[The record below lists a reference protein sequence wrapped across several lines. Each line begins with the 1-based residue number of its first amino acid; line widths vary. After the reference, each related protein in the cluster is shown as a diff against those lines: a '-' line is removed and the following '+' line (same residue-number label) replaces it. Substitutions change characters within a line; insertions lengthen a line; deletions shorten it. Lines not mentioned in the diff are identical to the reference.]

1 MFWVWAAGFQKALQ
15 GSVKSLQ
22 LKVPLTLWPPSGR
35 LISHQMKH
43 LPWQQVSRYVYR
55 SASHHISTVLF
66 KNVIFTLRT
75 SSVVAIPGA
84 MVTAVPSV
92 APVQCAHFVNDL
104 LQDHTEWL
112 HDKGLNVYLFSEL
125 RFDIFNFQ
133 REGSFGGMATTM
145 CLRWESLENSSGLYE
160 PLFSLF
166 MITQVQDKGPLSL
179 TGISCIAVSLIK
191 HYINSNYT
199 HDSKGRKSQICSGVL
214 QMGCLWEQNLLQNS
228 SVAMIIRNYIPVILL
243 RTIYQNGCEQ
253 CMFKSGFQTWH
264 CPYLLLWPWA
274 LHVPSLTDFLICQRP
289 QSIK

>member
-1 MFWVWAAGFQKALQ
+1 
-15 GSVKSLQ
+15 
-22 LKVPLTLWPPSGR
+22 
-35 LISHQMKH
+35 MKH
-43 LPWQQVSRYVYR
+43 LPWQQVSRYVYK
-55 SASHHISTVLF
+55 STSHHISTVLF
-66 KNVIFTLRT
+66 RNVIFTLRT

-92 APVQCAHFVNDL
+92 APVQCAYFVNDL

-133 REGSFGGMATTM
+133 REGSFGEMATTM

-179 TGISCIAVSLIK
+179 TGISWIAVSLIK
-191 HYINSNYT
+191 YYINSNYT
-199 HDSKGRKSQICSGVL
+199 HDREGRKSQICSGVL

-228 SVAMIIRNYIPVILL
+228 SVAMIIRNDIPVISKDTSTEDHLPEWL
-243 RTIYQNGCEQ
+243 WTVHVQIWIPNLALPLPASVTLGSSCTLSDR
-253 CMFKSGFQTWH
+253 FS
-264 CPYLLLWPWA
+264 YLSKTPE
-274 LHVPSLTDFLICQRP
+274 HQIG
-289 QSIK
+289 